1 MLREQQLDFFNHL
14 TGEESLWR
22 FSINSSAW
30 DNFSHSI
37 DDKAWLADWGGA
49 LRWLKGDF
57 DQEELSQWAQ
67 QHGGEVTLFTKNQ
80 SQNTSYF
87 TGAGQISLPPMNPVI
102 QRIQTNI
109 KNSFDP
115 HHILNIGR
123 LYQWS

>member
-1 MLREQQLDFFNHL
+1 
-14 TGEESLWR
+14 
-22 FSINSSAW
+22 
-30 DNFSHSI
+30 
-37 DDKAWLADWGGA
+37 
-49 LRWLKGDF
+49 
-57 DQEELSQWAQ
+57 